1 MMRSEVLDF
10 CGREELFSPG
20 EEVICALSGGAD
32 SMALL
37 WCLHSLQAE
46 LDIHVSAA
54 HFNHCLRGAASEG
67 DEEFVRSFCEAQ
79 GIVLHTDR
87 GDAAE
92 HARQTGKSIE
102 EAARELRYDYLLS
115 LPCHKLATAHH
126 ADDNGE
132 TVLQHLLR
140 GSGLRGLLG
149 IPPKR
154 GKIVRPLLCVTREG
168 ILDYLRQEGLSWRE
182 DGSNLEDDCLRNR
195 LRHHV
200 MPLLRQEEPNLSE
213 KLLRQSR
220 LLRQEDEFL
229 DSLAAQLLEQADRG
243 EGHYLCEEL
252 LKAPDA
258 LQKRALRLLVREHL
272 PTDVSLRHIEAMQA
286 LLTAESPSAQISLP
300 EGLIARRCYGTFELT
315 RETPGS
321 FPETVLHIPGE
332 TEIEELGIKISCK
345 LAEKN
350 EKIANTPFHFA
361 VKYDMIAESI
371 LTARPRREGDRLRM
385 KGGQSKSL
393 KKLFI
398 ERKIPLLRRQRLPV
412 IAAGSRIL
420 GVGGIGANEECLAES
435 GSPALIIDIEKKE
448 ISYASRHRE
457 NSDF

>member
-10 CGREELFSPG
+10 CRREELFSPG

-32 SMALL
+32 SMAML

-54 HFNHCLRGAASEG
+54 HFNHCLRGADSEG

-79 GIVLHTDR
+79 GIVLHTGR

-154 GKIVRPLLCVTREG
+154 EKIVRPLLCVTRER

-195 LRHHV
+195 LRHGV
-200 MPLLRQEEPNLSE
+200 MPLLKAENPSFAVNASQMAMELREDAAALEYMEELPPVSQLRQMMPAMRSRALAKFLKANGVLEPERSHIRLAEALVFSE
-213 KLLRQSR
+213 KPSAKAMFPGGVQIGREYDR
-220 LLRQEDEFL
+220 LV
-229 DSLAAQLLEQADRG
+229 LLEQQ
-243 EGHYLCEEL
+243 EV
-252 LKAPDA
+252 PMP
-258 LQKRALRLLVREHL
+258 V
-272 PTDVSLRHIEAMQA
+272 T
-286 LLTAESPSAQISLP
+286 
-300 EGLIARRCYGTFELT
+300 
-315 RETPGS
+315 
-321 FPETVLHIPGE
+321 LHIGDVLQLPGWGVTVRCVQAE
-332 TEIEELGIKISCK
+332 EIINTKEIFTVHGDEEIVLRSRQ
-345 LAEKN
+345 
-350 EKIANTPFHFA
+350 T
-361 VKYDMIAESI
+361 
-371 LTARPRREGDRLRM
+371 GDRMRLNI
-385 KGGQSKSL
+385 GTCTL
-393 KKLFI
+393 KKLFAD
-398 ERKIPLLRRQRLPV
+398 RKIPAHRRAFIPV
-412 IAAGSRIL
+412 VADAQGVL
-420 GVGGIGANEECLAES
+420 GVWGIGANVDRLAHCL
-435 GSPALIIDIEKKE
+435 PAMQIRFEPLE
-448 ISYASRHRE
+448 
-457 NSDF
+457 